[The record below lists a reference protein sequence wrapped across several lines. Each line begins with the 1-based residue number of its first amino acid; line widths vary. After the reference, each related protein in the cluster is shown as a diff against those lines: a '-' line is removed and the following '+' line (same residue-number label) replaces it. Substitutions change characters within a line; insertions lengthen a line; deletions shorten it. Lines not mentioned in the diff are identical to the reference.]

1 MVFSLYV
8 KQRIIYFDA
17 RGIKPRTIRTEL
29 YYEEG
34 IICSVYGIFKF
45 LRAYH
50 ERGTITRKT
59 CRERE
64 TSKIS
69 SEIKQIVEV
78 QMRFDNEHAT
88 APSANKQRL
97 QHFTKNY
104 LAV

>member
-1 MVFSLYV
+1 MRKELYV
-8 KQRIIYFDA
+8 VFMEFLSFSELITNVGQLPA
-17 RGIKPRTIRTEL
+17 RHAGSGKP
-29 YYEEG
+29 
-34 IICSVYGIFKF
+34 
-45 LRAYH
+45 
-50 ERGTITRKT
+50 
-59 CRERE
+59 
-64 TSKIS
+64 SKIS